1 MGPRLCKLSFRSLRD
16 LFLLLILIAVLSS
29 MMTLHMSSYLPWLQS
44 QPELKVHVDGHLNI
58 YRSLQLSQKR
68 EDGSRKRLLFHG
80 RKKMSEEHRALVAR
94 LLQLEEQSLP
104 LKTSPIVILAEGSL
118 SAVKHEVP
126 LLESAFSQLGA
137 KVKFKVIEDSDNK
150 DDNVDEDMYATNKPT
165 WRVLMCLNTSRPNT
179 CRDTGQHL
187 DQRDFQRMNVIPALH
202 ALLFDPQVMCQGVG
216 STGQWQGGPLPC
228 YKLLEDVRA
237 LPSSQPG
244 DKSGGG
250 CGERTMWVLHAGRQG
265 GQPSIR
271 ECEELKQLTKGP
283 DWKAGVAVKLPPR
296 LFHVGVQP
304 LMVQFHVL
312 VMSFSPLRL
321 YLHSEALTWEGISSY
336 LSKKPQRSLTLGELQ
351 QLMRD
356 SRGHQVSMDQLEEA
370 IVDALLLLESADK
383 HLQDQTHARCHS
395 CFQLLEVATV
405 FNTSFHPFI
414 LQIKPYTHTGKMASL
429 NEYLVRQRI
438 LEDLAAML
446 VARDTVVM
454 DIAKGLGELGLT
466 NLYNEGVCNSDQS
479 FCLSKGDLIF
489 SLNNR
494 REQLHHGSFIKLYP
508 STAAVKYTHLLQAV
522 NQDGDEVDD
531 IEGATDQHSSTV
543 ELHSYLL
550 SLESYFAHMEEE
562 ETIEA
567 YDDMNVPIDFDGITS
582 AKSSARGPNITEV
595 QSRVACDNDPAS
607 MPYLVNIV
615 TKPSIDLMPEF
626 SPLTTEYR
634 AVVGYDMLLITVWAF
649 AKSCSSQARLEDKH
663 GNKRE
668 ANFTLGIGENRISIY
683 VVDMS
688 HADPWV
694 LNTYTLI
701 IERQGPDYQQTSF
714 LPGLPHQV
722 CSLTQDCSLRF
733 LKTSSCGLKPVYQ
746 ERSWARFMEKMM
758 SLPQCQDGD
767 VKGQWYVPC
776 TDCNDS
782 PSCYW
787 KQALWQPDT
796 CSYKWLPRGKVQQC
810 FAGKKVLFIGDSTN
824 RGIMH
829 YISERVNNTLLE
841 WDKTHHLKVYNN
853 LNNNT
858 TTFSFAY
865 YPQFWLPAE
874 HRPVFDKA
882 LFQLIKKN
890 SPLENSTKTVLVI
903 GGVHWLAKHHIDV
916 VIKALRREGL
926 TGVQLVVKGLG
937 AGFHQPVSGVHCLS
951 QKEQQRFLSHNQATL
966 KYARQSGFSIVDTFN
981 MTMARYRD
989 FLQGKCACHFHRVS
1003 MTKTS
1008 YNPSNA
1014 VGSKHSLSSSYSESS
1029 QTVYHV
1035 EGEINAV
1042 YSEMLI
1048 SQICGPS

>member
-16 LFLLLILIAVLSS
+16 IFLLLIFIAVISS
-29 MMTLHMSSYLPWLQS
+29 MMSSYLPWLQS
-44 QPELKVHVDGHLNI
+44 QSEFKDHLDGHLNI
-58 YRSLQLSQKR
+58 YRSLQLSEKR
-68 EDGSRKRLLFHG
+68 EDVTRKKILVHG
-80 RKKMSEEHRALVAR
+80 MKKMSEKHRALVAR

-104 LKTSPIVILAEGSL
+104 QKKSPIVIVAEGSL

-137 KVKFKVIEDSDNK
+137 KVKFKVVDDSDSQE
-150 DDNVDEDMYATNKPT
+150 DHFDEDTYATNKPT

-179 CRDTGQHL
+179 CRDTGEHL
-187 DQRDFQRMNVIPALH
+187 EQRDFQRVNVIPALH

-216 STGQWQGGPLPC
+216 NTGQWQGGPLPC

-237 LPSSQPG
+237 LPPSQSG
-244 DKSGGG
+244 DKSRGG
-250 CGERTMWVLHAGRQG
+250 CGQHTMWVLHTGIHG
-265 GQPSIR
+265 GQPSIQ
-271 ECEELKQLTKGP
+271 ECEELKQLMKGP
-283 DWKAGVAVKLPPR
+283 DWQAGVAVKLPPY
-296 LFHVGVQP
+296 LFHVGTQP
-304 LMVQFHVL
+304 LVVQFHVL

-321 YLHSEALTWEGISSY
+321 YLHSEALTWMGISSY
-336 LSKKPQRSLTLGELQ
+336 LNKKPHRSLTLVELQ
-351 QLMRD
+351 QLLRD
-356 SRGHQVSMDQLEEA
+356 IRGHQVSLDQLEEA
-370 IVDALLLLESADK
+370 VVDALLLLESADK
-383 HLQDQTHARCHS
+383 HLLDSTHARCHS
-395 CFQLLEVATV
+395 CFQLLQMATV

-446 VARDTVVM
+446 VAKDTVVM
-454 DIAKGLGELGLT
+454 DVAKGLGELGLT

-494 REQLHHGSFIKLYP
+494 REQLRHGSFIKLYP

-522 NQDGDEVDD
+522 NQDGDQADD
-531 IEGATDQHSSTV
+531 IEGATNQHSSTV

-550 SLESYFAHMEEE
+550 SLESYFASMEEE
-562 ETIEA
+562 DSVEA
-567 YDDMNVPIDFDGITS
+567 YDDMNVPIDFDGINS
-582 AKSSARGPNITEV
+582 SKSSPNGPNITEM
-595 QSRVACDNDPAS
+595 QARIACDDDPAS
-607 MPYLVNIV
+607 MPYLINII
-615 TKPSIDLMPEF
+615 TKPSIDLTPEF
-626 SPLTTEYR
+626 SPLTSEYR
-634 AVVGYDMLLITVWAF
+634 AVVEYDLLLITVWAF

-663 GNKRE
+663 GNNRE
-668 ANFTLGIGENRISIY
+668 ANVILGIGENRISIY

-688 HADPWV
+688 HADAWV

-701 IERQGPDYQQTSF
+701 IERQGPDYQQASF

-733 LKTSSCGLKPVYQ
+733 LKTSSCGLKPMYQ
-746 ERSWARFMEKMM
+746 ERNWARFVEKMM
-758 SLPQCQDGD
+758 SLPQCQEGD

-810 FAGKKVLFIGDSTN
+810 FSGKKVLFIGDSTN

-865 YPQFWLPAE
+865 YPQFWLPTE

-882 LFQLIKKN
+882 LLRLIKKN

-916 VIKALRREGL
+916 VIKALQREGL
-926 TGVQLVVKGLG
+926 TGIQLVVKGLG
-937 AGFHQPVSGVHCLS
+937 AGFHQPVSGIHCLS
-951 QKEQQRFLSHNQATL
+951 QKEQLRFLSHNQATL

-981 MTMARYRD
+981 MTMARYKD

-1008 YNPSNA
+1008 YNPSSA
-1014 VGSKHSLSSSYSESS
+1014 IGSKHSLSSSNTESS

-1042 YSEMLI
+1042 YSEIMI
-1048 SQICGPS
+1048 SQICGHS